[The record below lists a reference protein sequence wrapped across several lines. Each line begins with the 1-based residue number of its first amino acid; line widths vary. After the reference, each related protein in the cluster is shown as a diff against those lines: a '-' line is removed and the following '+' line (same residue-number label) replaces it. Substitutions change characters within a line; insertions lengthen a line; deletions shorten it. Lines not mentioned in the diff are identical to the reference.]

1 MVMII
6 MMTMISDDCSWFNN
20 VRALITID
28 AISETTMFDEVGTKV
43 YESIL
48 KEVESEK
55 SAVFMRARNQQSLSA
70 R

>member
-1 MVMII
+1 M
-6 MMTMISDDCSWFNN
+6 
-20 VRALITID
+20 D
-28 AISETTMFDEVGTKV
+28 AVSETTMFDEVGTKV